1 MKLLKTVRA
10 GFVSMALVVSLM
22 LGGMEMSFASEPESD
37 PVSEFTLNSVNINT
51 AEAEVIAELITGV
64 GPQKARA
71 IVDYREAN
79 GAFEN
84 IDDLRS
90 VKGIGPGII
99 EKNSQVIRFN

>member
-1 MKLLKTVRA
+1 MKLLKIVRG
-10 GFVSMALVVSLM
+10 GFASVALVVSFM
-22 LGGMEMSFASEPESD
+22 LGGMEMSFASESGL
-37 PVSEFTLNSVNINT
+37 VSEFTLNSVNINT

-64 GPQKARA
+64 GPQKAQA
-71 IVDYREAN
+71 IVDYREEN

-99 EKNSQVIRFN
+99 EKNSQAIRFN